1 MDYLSVLRLTL
12 VWCCIMCKCSI
23 LTIWNMHVDGTSGRH
38 TLICWCS
45 LKRDDTLKWI
55 CRTQEDYVKAVH
67 LFPDFTAQV
76 TSAVLSLQRQT
87 LHPWQQRRPHGLREQ
102 DNLPKCS
109 VWRRLKC
116 CCISL
121 RGRFQPL
128 SEVLHIF
135 ICNGCFW
142 RFPQRCTKKL
152 QLWVLIELPCI
163 HCENKNSSVFCQLDS
178 LLDCLCNVLRINYM
192 TSSCLVPVKLRTW
205 LNAAGQAQMVAN
217 IPEISGAQ
225 AAKGRDNIYTFR
237 DYAGIFFCHGF
248 WEVDVSRSLF

>member
-87 LHPWQQRRPHGLREQ
+87 MRPWQQRRPHGLREQ

-116 CCISL
+116 CCIS
-121 RGRFQPL
+121 GFSHFQKFCTFL
-128 SEVLHIF
+128 FAMVVSEGFLKGALKS
-135 ICNGCFW
+135 CNSGC
-142 RFPQRCTKKL
+142 
-152 QLWVLIELPCI
+152 
-163 HCENKNSSVFCQLDS
+163 S
-178 LLDCLCNVLRINYM
+178 
-192 TSSCLVPVKLRTW
+192 SSCHVFIARIKTAP
-205 LNAAGQAQMVAN
+205 
-217 IPEISGAQ
+217 
-225 AAKGRDNIYTFR
+225 
-237 DYAGIFFCHGF
+237 FFA
-248 WEVDVSRSLF
+248 SLTHYLTACAMS